1 MIIVLNYNLL
11 GVYIILL
18 LIARRRV
25 EFVRLNRFIS
35 LYYISTN
42 CSIVWL

>member
-11 GVYIILL
+11 GVYIIILL

-35 LYYISTN
+35 LYYI
-42 CSIVWL
+42 